1 LHLYKRLTITNILL
15 FKALNMRKIIL
26 SGLLSLLFAG
36 LLVSG
41 GCERKAAKTYDQ
53 NILAQFPISKKHDP
67 ILLPVTFKHRE
78 YMFLFD
84 TGCSMTILDTSFRQ
98 DLGEKKKT
106 VQFTNALGRKM
117 AAEIFDAPDAFLG
130 PLNLRDCGQVLC
142 ADLQDFRSVFKR
154 GFNITH
160 LDGMIGMNFLKNY
173 VIQMDFD
180 NGRLLFL
187 RATDSRN
194 LDWGQPF
201 DLDHVRQTPHVVA
214 TVLDNIQVSFMLDT
228 AYCIYNSLRT
238 ETVEEILRRDPNVS
252 DNATA
257 EEFGVVL
264 VKKRSVRVND
274 LALGPFQYRNLAF
287 LDDHFSI
294 LGPYFLSRHLVTFDF
309 PHNKLYL
316 KKGAEFDRIDYNA
329 TALRL
334 CGPGLALQR
343 NKDTVFVSA
352 VDPNRTAYQAGMR
365 ADDIVLKVNDKD
377 VSSCDLLKV
386 GDLFP
391 EKAYGSVSLTIKRND
406 QIKQISLLLSSK
418 VSTDETD

>member
-1 LHLYKRLTITNILL
+1 
-15 FKALNMRKIIL
+15 MRKIIL

-53 NILAQFPISKKHDP
+53 HILAQFPISRKHDP
-67 ILLPVTFKHRE
+67 ILLPVTFKDRE

-84 TGCSMTILDTSFRQ
+84 TGCSMTMLDTSFRQ
-98 DLGEKKKT
+98 HLGGKKKT
-106 VQFTNALGRKM
+106 VQFINALGRPTD
-117 AAEIFDAPDAFLG
+117 AEIFDAPDAFLG

-142 ADLQDFRSVFKR
+142 ADLQNFRSVFKK
-154 GFNITH
+154 GFNVSRF
-160 LDGMIGMNFLKNY
+160 DGMIGMNFLKNY

-187 RATDSRN
+187 KSTDSRD

-201 DLDHVRQTPHVVA
+201 DLDHMRQTPHVVA
-214 TVLDNIQVSFMLDT
+214 TVLDNIQVSFLLDT
-228 AYCIYNSLRT
+228 AYCVHNSLRT
-238 ETVEEILRRDPNVS
+238 EAVEEILRRDPNVS

-257 EEFGVVL
+257 EEFGVVT

-287 LDDHFSI
+287 LDDYFSI

-309 PHNKLYL
+309 PHNRLYL
-316 KKGAEFDRIDYNA
+316 KKGKEFDRIDYNA
-329 TALRL
+329 TTLRL
-334 CGPGLALQR
+334 RSPGLALQR
-343 NKDTVFVSA
+343 NKDAVFVSA
-352 VDPNRTAYQAGMR
+352 VDPNRTAYQAGTR
-365 ADDIVLKVNDKD
+365 LNDVILRVNDED
-377 VSSCDLLKV
+377 VTCRCLLKV

-391 EKAYGSVSLTIKRND
+391 EKARGSVTLTIKRND
-406 QIKQISLLLSSK
+406 QIKQISFLLSSK
-418 VSTDETD
+418 VSTDETH

>member
-1 LHLYKRLTITNILL
+1 MQKISLYSL
-15 FKALNMRKIIL
+15 A
-26 SGLLSLLFAG
+26 SLLAV
-36 LLVSG
+36 LCIAG
-41 GCERKAAKTYDQ
+41 GCDNRPANSSRQE
-53 NILAQFPISKKHDP
+53 ILAEFPIPKKHDP
-67 ILLPVTFKHRE
+67 ILLPVTFKDGE

-84 TGCSMTILDTSFRQ
+84 TGSSMTILDTSFRQ
-98 DLGEKKKT
+98 HLGEKKKT
-106 VQFTNALGRKM
+106 VQFTNALGRPTD
-117 AAEIFDAPDAFLG
+117 AEIFDAPDAFLG

-154 GFNITH
+154 GFNITRF
-160 LDGMIGMNFLKNY
+160 DGIIGMDLLKNY

-187 RATDSRN
+187 KSTDSPD

-201 DLDHVRQTPHVVA
+201 DLDHMRQTPHVVA

-228 AYCIYNSLRT
+228 AYCVYNSLRT
-238 ETVEEILRRDPNVS
+238 EAVEEILRRDPNVS

-264 VKKRSVRVND
+264 VKKSSVRVND

-329 TALRL
+329 TTLRL
-334 CGPGLALQR
+334 RGPGLALQR
-343 NKDTVFVSA
+343 NKDAVFVSA
-352 VDPNRTAYQAGMR
+352 VDPNRTAYQAGIR

-391 EKAYGSVSLTIKRND
+391 EKAQSSVTLTIKHKD
-406 QIKQISLLLSSK
+406 QTKRISFPLQMKESENG
-418 VSTDETD
+418 TD